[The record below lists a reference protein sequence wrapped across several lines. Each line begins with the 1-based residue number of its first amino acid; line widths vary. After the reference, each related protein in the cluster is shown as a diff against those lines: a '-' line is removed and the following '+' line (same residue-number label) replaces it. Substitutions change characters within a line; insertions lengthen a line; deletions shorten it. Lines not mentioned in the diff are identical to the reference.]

1 MPHPALMTGPASRA
15 LASREPPA
23 VASPVGLPP
32 EAAASVVPVELGA
45 SLPLPLAVAPLVV
58 PLAVPPFVVPVSV
71 PAPPLEP
78 VEAPLVPV
86 APLAALPDDLTA
98 PGLVE
103 QAATNPTRTRVEDK
117 RLYGQNAIGA
127 SGR

>member
-1 MPHPALMTGPASRA
+1 MTGPASGA

-23 VASPVGLPP
+23 VASPARPPP

-45 SLPLPLAVAPLVV
+45 WLPLPVAPLVV
-58 PLAVPPFVVPVSV
+58 PLAVSPLVAPL
-71 PAPPLEP
+71 APPLEP

-86 APLAALPDDLTA
+86 APLAALPDDMTA

-103 QAATNPTRTRVEDK
+103 QAATNPATARVEDK
-117 RLYGQNAIGA
+117 RLYGQDAIGA